1 MFCCKKTYRL
11 IWLFIPIRILVKQF
25 YFMVSVKLSD
35 LVSVEEVDVFG
46 RLSGY
51 LGVKDYSRVY
61 SINFTDG
68 GGVYVTLSNGGFRK
82 DLGSFGGDS
91 GISEGISGGSGVPRC
106 FDDGSELGGSGIGSG
121 TGVVSVWRVWVALGV
136 IVGFACFCGWR
147 VVGFVL

>member
-11 IWLFIPIRILVKQF
+11 IWLFISIRILVKQF

-82 DLGSFGGDS
+82 DLGVRYPGR
-91 GISEGISGGSGVPRC
+91 SGV
-106 FDDGSELGGSGIGSG
+106 GSVLCRDLLCLRLSLCLEE
-121 TGVVSVWRVWVALGV
+121 VGV
-136 IVGFACFCGWR
+136 IVDLVKKF
-147 VVGFVL
+147 